1 MHLLTTNAFDAL
13 FCLANAVAS
22 VLLFFFYAPPS
33 AKQFSMNLSW
43 TLVSFAF
50 IFPLT
55 MTIRCFL
62 SSLCQRVA
70 HQLTACYSECHKR
83 RDTALQACYST

>member
-1 MHLLTTNAFDAL
+1 MRVAAALNGLHALKLFFRLKRLLARNIIDTL
-13 FCLANAVAS
+13 FILSNAVGS
-22 VLLFFFYAPPS
+22 VLLFYYYVPPD

-55 MTIRCFL
+55 MTIRRAVCPPPTP
-62 SSLCQRVA
+62 SY
-70 HQLTACYSECHKR
+70 T
-83 RDTALQACYST
+83 

>member
-1 MHLLTTNAFDAL
+1 MHLLTTNVFDTL
-13 FCLANAVAS
+13 FCLANAVGS
-22 VLLFFFYAPPS
+22 VLLFFFYTPPS

-62 SSLCQRVA
+62 SSFCQRLA
-70 HQLTACYSECHKR
+70 QLTALYSECHKR